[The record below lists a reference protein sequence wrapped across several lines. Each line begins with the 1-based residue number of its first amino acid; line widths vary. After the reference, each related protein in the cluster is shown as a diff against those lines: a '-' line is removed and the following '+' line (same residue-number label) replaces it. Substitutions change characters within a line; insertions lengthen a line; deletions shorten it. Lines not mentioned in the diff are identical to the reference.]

1 MSTETNAVREFCPR
15 CGIKHLAQARAL
27 MLEVNK
33 GYPHHVWYAMGHM
46 AEAEDEI
53 INMMPEEANE
63 IRSARVRLEKSLT
76 LETGLDIPDFK
87 LLMYQVARG
96 ALLEEV
102 QDGKGDG
109 K

>member
-1 MSTETNAVREFCPR
+1 
-15 CGIKHLAQARAL
+15 
-27 MLEVNK
+27 
-33 GYPHHVWYAMGHM
+33 M

-63 IRSARVRLEKSLT
+63 IRRARVRLEKSLT
-76 LETGLDIPDFK
+76 LEAGLDIPDFK
-87 LLMYQVARG
+87 QLMYQVAHG